1 MILGVIG
8 WIVAGLIVGLVASK
22 AVNLRGDDPR
32 LAIGAAVGGA
42 FVAGI
47 LYRAFSGVPVTGWN
61 PWSSLCATLGAVAA
75 VVIFHIVRSR
85 YISHETYTHRRSY

>member
-8 WIVAGLIVGLVASK
+8 WIVAGLVVGFAASK

-32 LAIGAAVGGA
+32 LGVGAAVGGA

-47 LYRAFSGVPVTGWN
+47 LFRVFSGVAVTGWN
-61 PWSSLCATLGAVAA
+61 PWSLLCATLGAVVAA
-75 VVIFHIVRSR
+75 VIFHVVRSR
-85 YISHETYTHRRSY
+85 SISHETFTHRRSY